1 MQQQETY
8 GKENG
13 HIMDQLPMFTPNSA
27 WRPPVDLPDF
37 SQSKQ
42 ISLDCETRDPHLMD
56 MGPGGVRYD
65 GQVVGISLSDG
76 TQTVYLPFAHEG
88 GDNLDKAKVL
98 AYAETVLKTDKPKIG
113 ANLIYDLEWLRAEGV
128 SVTGPIWDIQI
139 AEPLID
145 ENQVSYSLSALSK
158 KYLGEDKDEA
168 LLRQAAATYGVD
180 PKSGLWRLPA
190 RYVGPYAE
198 ADAALPIR
206 IWEQQKRVL
215 HEEDLWDIFELESS
229 LVPIMLDMRF
239 RGVRVDVDRAEQIND
254 QCLRDEALLLGQLRD
269 IAGHAIDVW
278 SSDDLGKAFDKVGVW
293 YPRTAKGNP
302 SFTGDWLSSHEHPL
316 ARKAAEYRRLNKMR
330 RDFVEGM
337 VLKMEHSGRI
347 HCQFHALRKDADGT
361 RSGRFSSSMPNLQQ
375 VPARDEYWGPLIRGL
390 FLPDEGM
397 EWASCDYSQQE
408 PRILVHY
415 ADLLGLAGASEAVA
429 QYTGDTDFHQ
439 MVADMA
445 GITRKHAKTINLGM
459 FYGMGIYKLSQELGV
474 SIEDAKPLFEQYH
487 NRVPFVR
494 QLSQRCSQSVSDK
507 GWIKTLLGRKR
518 HFNLWEPADSRNVY
532 PNRENPLTLDQA
544 QKIWADRPLRRSMV
558 HKSLNALIQGGA
570 ADMTKKAM
578 VDLYKEGELG
588 HIQVH
593 DEICFS
599 VRDRKHGE
607 RIKEIMENCVKINV
621 PIKVDLEMGPSW
633 GESK

>member
-1 MQQQETY
+1 ME
-8 GKENG
+8 
-13 HIMDQLPMFTPNSA
+13 QLSMFTPNSN
-27 WRPPVDLPDF
+27 WRPPEEWPDF
-37 SQSKQ
+37 TNAKA
-42 ISLDCETRDPHLMD
+42 ISLDCETRDPHLLER
-56 MGPGGVRYD
+56 GPGGVRYD
-65 GQVVGISLSDG
+65 GQVVGVSLSDG
-76 TQTVYLPFAHEG
+76 TQTVYLPVAHEG
-88 GDNLDKAKVL
+88 GDNLDKVQVFKYLEAQ
-98 AYAETVLKTDKPKIG
+98 LKGNQPKIG
-113 ANLIYDLEWLRAEGV
+113 ANLIYDLEWLRAEGIPV
-128 SVTGPIWDIQI
+128 AGDIWDIQI

-145 ENQVSYSLSALSK
+145 ENQSSYSLSALAK
-158 KYLGEDKDEA
+158 KYLGEDKDES
-168 LLRQAAATYGVD
+168 LLRQAAAAYGVD
-180 PKSGLWRLPA
+180 PKGGLWRLPA

-206 IWEQQKRVL
+206 IWEQQKRIL
-215 HEEDLWDIFELESS
+215 HQEDLWEIFELESA

-254 QCLRDEALLLGQLRD
+254 QCLRDEARLLGELRD
-269 IAGHAIDVW
+269 LVGYVIDPW
-278 SSDDLGKAFDKVGVW
+278 SSDDLGKAFDKLKIW
-293 YPRTAKGNP
+293 FPRTGKGNP
-302 SFTGDWLSSHEHPL
+302 SFTGDWLQGHEHPI
-316 ARKAAEYRRLNKMR
+316 AKKIAEYRKLNKMR

-347 HCQFHALRKDADGT
+347 HCQFHALRKDEDGT
-361 RSGRFSSSMPNLQQ
+361 RSGRFSSSQPNLQQ

-408 PRILVHY
+408 PRVLVHY
-415 ADLLGLAGASEAVA
+415 ADLLGLKGAAEAVQ

-445 GITRKHAKTINLGM
+445 GIKRKQAKTINLGM

-474 SIEDAKPLFEQYH
+474 SIEEAKPLFEQYH
-487 NRVPFVR
+487 DRVPFVR
-494 QLSQRCSQSVSDK
+494 QLSQRCSQSVSEK

-518 HFNLWEPADSRNVY
+518 HFNLWEPADSKNTW

-544 QKIWADRPLRRSMV
+544 QKVWADRPLRRSMV
-558 HKSLNALIQGGA
+558 HKSLNALIQGGS

-578 VDLYKEGELG
+578 IDLYKEGELA

-593 DEICFS
+593 DELCFS

-607 RIKEIMENCVKINV
+607 KIKDIMENCVKINV
-621 PIKVDLEMGPSW
+621 PIKVDLEMGPTW

>member
-1 MQQQETY
+1 ME
-8 GKENG
+8 
-13 HIMDQLPMFTPNSA
+13 QLSMFMPNSA
-27 WRPPVDLPDF
+27 WRPPEEWPDF
-37 SQSKQ
+37 TNAKA
-42 ISLDCETRDPHLMD
+42 ISLDCETRDPHLLER
-56 MGPGGVRYD
+56 GPGGVRYD
-65 GQVVGISLSDG
+65 GQVVGVSLSDG
-76 TQTVYLPFAHEG
+76 TQTVYLPVAHEG
-88 GDNLDKAKVL
+88 GDNLDKVQVFKYLEAQ
-98 AYAETVLKTDKPKIG
+98 LKGNQPKIG
-113 ANLIYDLEWLRAEGV
+113 ANLIYDLEWLRAEGIPV
-128 SVTGPIWDIQI
+128 AGDIWDIQI

-145 ENQVSYSLSALSK
+145 ENQSSYSLSALAK
-158 KYLGEDKDEA
+158 KYLGEDKDES
-168 LLRQAAATYGVD
+168 LLRQAAAAYGVD
-180 PKSGLWRLPA
+180 PKGGLWRLPA

-206 IWEQQKRVL
+206 IWEQQKRIL
-215 HEEDLWDIFELESS
+215 HQEDLWEIFELESA

-254 QCLRDEALLLGQLRD
+254 QCLRDEARLLGELRD
-269 IAGHAIDVW
+269 LVGYVIDPW
-278 SSDDLGKAFDKVGVW
+278 SSDDLGKAFDKLKVW
-293 YPRTAKGNP
+293 FPRTAKGNP
-302 SFTGDWLSSHEHPL
+302 SFTGDWLQGHEHPI
-316 ARKAAEYRRLNKMR
+316 AKKIAEYRKLNKMR

-337 VLKMEHSGRI
+337 VLKMEHNGRI
-347 HCQFHALRKDADGT
+347 HCQFHALRKDEDGT
-361 RSGRFSSSMPNLQQ
+361 RSGRFSSSQPNLQQ
-375 VPARDEYWGPLIRGL
+375 VPARDEYWGPLVRGL

-415 ADLLGLAGASEAVA
+415 ADLLGLKGASDAVA

-445 GITRKHAKTINLGM
+445 GIKRKQAKTINLGM

-474 SIEDAKPLFEQYH
+474 SIEEAKPLFEQYH
-487 NRVPFVR
+487 DRVPFVR
-494 QLSQRCSQSVSDK
+494 QLSQRCSQSVSEK

-518 HFNLWEPADSRNVY
+518 HFNLWEPADSKNTW

-544 QKIWADRPLRRSMV
+544 QKVWADRPLRRSMI
-558 HKSLNALIQGGA
+558 HKSLNALIQGGS

-578 VDLYKEGELG
+578 IDLYKEGELA

-593 DEICFS
+593 DELCFS

-607 RIKEIMENCVKINV
+607 KIKDIMENCVKINV
-621 PIKVDLEMGPSW
+621 PIKVDLEMGPTW

>member
-1 MQQQETY
+1 ME
-8 GKENG
+8 
-13 HIMDQLPMFTPNSA
+13 
-27 WRPPVDLPDF
+27 R
-37 SQSKQ
+37 
-42 ISLDCETRDPHLMD
+42 
-56 MGPGGVRYD
+56 GPGGVRYD
-65 GQVVGISLSDG
+65 GQVVGVSLSDG
-76 TQTVYLPFAHEG
+76 TKTVYLPVAHEG
-88 GDNLDKAKVL
+88 GDNLDKVQVFKYLEAQLKGNQPKV
-98 AYAETVLKTDKPKIG
+98 G
-113 ANLIYDLEWLRAEGV
+113 ANLIYDLEWLRAEGIAV
-128 SVTGPIWDIQI
+128 AGDVWDIQI

-145 ENQVSYSLSALSK
+145 ENQASYSLSALSK
-158 KYLGEDKDEA
+158 KYLGEDKDES
-168 LLRQAAATYGVD
+168 LLRQAAAAYGVD

-198 ADAALPIR
+198 ADAALPLR

-215 HEEDLWDIFELESS
+215 HQEDLWEIFCLESA
-229 LVPIMLDMRF
+229 LVPVMLDMRF

-254 QCLRDEALLLGQLRD
+254 QCLRDEALLLGELRD
-269 IAGHAIDVW
+269 LVGYVIDPW
-278 SSDDLGKAFDKVGVW
+278 SSDDLGKAFDKLTVW
-293 YPRTAKGNP
+293 FPRTAKGNP
-302 SFTGDWLSSHEHPL
+302 SFTGDWLQGHEHPV
-316 ARKAAEYRRLNKMR
+316 AKKVAEYRKLNKMR

-347 HCQFHALRKDADGT
+347 HCQFHALRKDEDGT
-361 RSGRFSSSMPNLQQ
+361 RSGRFSSSQPNLQQ

-408 PRILVHY
+408 PRVLVHY
-415 ADLLGLAGASEAVA
+415 ADLLGLKGAAEAVQ

-445 GITRKHAKTINLGM
+445 GIKRKQAKTINLGM

-474 SIEDAKPLFEQYH
+474 SIEEAKPLFEQYH
-487 NRVPFVR
+487 DRVPFVR
-494 QLSQRCSQSVSDK
+494 QLSQRCSQSVSEK

-518 HFNLWEPADSRNVY
+518 HFNLWEPADSKNTW

-544 QKIWADRPLRRSMV
+544 QKVWADRPLRRSMV
-558 HKSLNALIQGGA
+558 HKSLNALIQGGS

-578 VDLYKEGELG
+578 IDLYKEGELA

-593 DEICFS
+593 DELCFS

-607 RIKEIMENCVKINV
+607 KIKDIMENCVKINV
-621 PIKVDLEMGPSW
+621 PIKVDLEMGPTW